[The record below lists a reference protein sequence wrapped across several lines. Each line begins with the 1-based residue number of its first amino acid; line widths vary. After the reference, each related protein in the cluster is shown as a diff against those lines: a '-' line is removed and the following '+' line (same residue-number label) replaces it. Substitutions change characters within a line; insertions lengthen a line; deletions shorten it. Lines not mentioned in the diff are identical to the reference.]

1 LHRKLHQVLLLAV
14 LILAAFL
21 RFYRLNE
28 APPGLHED
36 EALDGNDAWEA
47 WRSGHFRVFYTE
59 SQGREGLMINLQAI
73 FLGVTGSHSPGALRW
88 PGALL
93 STLTVLGV
101 YVLAKEI
108 MSEEV
113 GLFTAFLLS
122 ISFWHIS
129 ISRFGTR
136 AVAAPFFLVWS
147 LVLLWLAVR
156 RLRGKASDWWAVAIA
171 CGIVYG
177 LGFYTYTP
185 YRLTLL
191 LLLAAFAAL
200 KCDYGLESMKKVA
213 VIVVGTAM
221 IVVLP
226 LLLFAWQHPTEF
238 FQRFQTVRSWHTAN
252 PVGEFASNT
261 ISTVAMFFRAGDT
274 NPLHNIPG
282 RALLFWPVGL
292 LFVIGLGLA
301 ARRQRWLI
309 AWIIIGLLPSIIAN
323 EGIPHSWRSI
333 LAAPAVFIVAAQGG
347 VWLWERARQS
357 ISLAVLQPAALVVCG
372 LLVVEAYRSYFV
384 VWAND
389 PRVMERSDHELLDI
403 AARLNALPRDPPKY
417 VVLTPDTLSD
427 VVMARG
433 LPLAAETIMYLTDTA
448 SPDLQREKNLHYLL
462 PNQTNEIVRPYACI
476 VTIERAYAP

>member
-1 LHRKLHQVLLLAV
+1 MVLVLAG
-14 LILAAFL
+14 FL

-28 APPGLHED
+28 TPPGLHED

-59 SQGREGLMINLQAI
+59 SQGREGLMINLQALA
-73 FLGVTGSHSPGALRW
+73 LGITGSHSPGGLRW

-93 STLTVLGV
+93 GTLTVLGV

-108 MSEEV
+108 VSEEV
-113 GLFTAFLLS
+113 GLLAAFLLA

-156 RLRGKASDWWAVAIA
+156 GLRGKARNWWAVAIA
-171 CGIVYG
+171 CGIIYG

-191 LLLAAFAAL
+191 LLLAAFGSL
-200 KCDYGLESMKKVA
+200 KRDYGLQPVKKVA
-213 VIVVGTAM
+213 TIVVGTTF
-221 IVVLP
+221 VVILP
-226 LLLFAWQHPTEF
+226 LLLFAWQNPTEF
-238 FQRFQTVRSWHTAN
+238 FQRFNTLRGLHTAN
-252 PVGEFASNT
+252 PVGEFVSNT
-261 ISTVAMFFRAGDT
+261 LRTAAMFFWTGDT

-292 LFVIGLGLA
+292 LFVVGFGVA
-301 ARRQRWLI
+301 VRRQRWLL

-347 VWLWERARQS
+347 MWLWERGRQS
-357 ISLAVLQPAALVVCG
+357 ISLAILQPAALVASS
-372 LLVVEAYRSYFV
+372 LLAVEAYRSYFV
-384 VWAND
+384 IWAND
-389 PRVMERSDHELLDI
+389 PRVIERSNHELLDI

-417 VVLTPDTLSD
+417 VILTPDTLPD

-448 SPDLQREKNLHYLL
+448 SPDRQREKNLHYRLL
-462 PNQTNEIVRPYACI
+462 PNQTNDIVRPYACI

>member
-1 LHRKLHQVLLLAV
+1 MLLLVV
-14 LILAAFL
+14 LILAGFL
-21 RFYRLNE
+21 RFYRLNQ

-36 EALDGNDAWEA
+36 EALVGNDAWEA
-47 WRSGHFRVFYTE
+47 WRSGHFRVFYAE
-59 SQGREGLMINLQAI
+59 SQGREGLMINLQAMV
-73 FLGVTGSHSPGALRW
+73 LGMTGSHSPGVLRW

-93 STLTVLGV
+93 GTLTVLGV
-101 YVLAKEI
+101 YALAQEVAGG
-108 MSEEV
+108 EV
-113 GLFTAFLLS
+113 GLLAAFLLA

-156 RLRGKASDWWAVAIA
+156 RLQDGTRNWWAVAVA

-191 LLLAAFAAL
+191 LLLVVFGVL
-200 KCDYGLESMKKVA
+200 KRDYQPQTMKKVA

-221 IVVLP
+221 AIILP
-226 LLLFAWQHPTEF
+226 LLLFAWRHPVRF
-238 FQRFQTVRSWHTAN
+238 FLRFQTLPGWQTAN
-252 PVGEFASNT
+252 PVGELVRNT
-261 ISTVAMFFRAGDT
+261 MKTAAMFFWAGDT

-292 LFVIGLGLA
+292 LFVLGLGVA
-301 ARRQRWLI
+301 IRRQRWLL
-309 AWIIIGLLPSIIAN
+309 AWIIIGLLPAIIAN

-333 LAAPAVFIVAAQGG
+333 LAAPPVFIVAAQGG
-347 VWLWERARQS
+347 VWLWERARRS
-357 ISLAVLQPAALVVCG
+357 VSLAILQPAALVVCG
-372 LLVVEAYRSYFV
+372 LLAIEAYRSYFN

-389 PRVMERSDHELLDI
+389 PRVMKRSDHELLDI
-403 AARLNALPRDPPKY
+403 AARLNSLPRDPPKY
-417 VVLTPDTLSD
+417 VILTPDILPD

-433 LPLAAETIMYLTDTA
+433 LPLAAQTIMYLTDTA
-448 SPDLQREKNLHYLL
+448 TPERQREKNLYYLL
-462 PNQTNEIVRPYACI
+462 PSQTNEIVHPYGCV